1 MSDVPNP
8 YDLFKILG
16 QPATLLFDQMA
27 AAAQAIT
34 QIQARYGEALLRA
47 NMSIFT
53 AWLPQLPD
61 STASEGPVK
70 ASRASEFTRT

>member
-8 YDLFKILG
+8 YDFFKIPS

-27 AAAQAIT
+27 ASAQAIS
-34 QIQARYGEALLRA
+34 QAQARYGEALVRA
-47 NMSIFT
+47 NLAIFA

-61 STASEGPVK
+61 SRAWEGPVK
-70 ASRASEFTRT
+70 ASRASEFTQT